1 MNARHGDPTPEG
13 VNTLHV
19 ALGYI
24 AKHKG
29 KRFIF
34 PLAPGR
40 KGRPLIKDNLTRAC
54 NDPDQIER
62 WHDRWPGCAWGCACK
77 KSGIVCVDIDAGND
91 KQGMKSVH
99 ALKTAGFTFPNTEKE
114 RSPSGGW
121 HLIYTGEH
129 HFSASKIGLHV
140 DTPNYFLFGGNVRH
154 DGKPYVV
161 IDSPATAPLPYWINE
176 KITPRADRPR
186 RESSR
191 QPIPLDLFKRMLAVT
206 PYTEGPGELDNRRSY
221 EGWLGF
227 AMACHE
233 AAGGDESEYLGTFI
247 EWCLNDPMAA
257 EKGWTTEQ
265 IERHWQSFTAD
276 PPEGQ
281 RAVSRASSFKVLS
294 HFGHGD
300 LVGLA
305 ADMEAFQADPWD
317 GEISPQARARRN
329 DRRGHARHQRMA
341 GFR

>member
-99 ALKTAGFTFPNTEKE
+99 ALKTAGFTFSQHRK
-114 RSPSGGW
+114 
-121 HLIYTGEH
+121 
-129 HFSASKIGLHV
+129 
-140 DTPNYFLFGGNVRH
+140 
-154 DGKPYVV
+154 
-161 IDSPATAPLPYWINE
+161 
-176 KITPRADRPR
+176 
-186 RESSR
+186 
-191 QPIPLDLFKRMLAVT
+191 
-206 PYTEGPGELDNRRSY
+206 
-221 EGWLGF
+221 
-227 AMACHE
+227 
-233 AAGGDESEYLGTFI
+233 
-247 EWCLNDPMAA
+247 
-257 EKGWTTEQ
+257 
-265 IERHWQSFTAD
+265 
-276 PPEGQ
+276 
-281 RAVSRASSFKVLS
+281 RAVAVRRLAFDLHGRASFQCEQ
-294 HFGHGD
+294 D
-300 LVGLA
+300 RA
-305 ADMEAFQADPWD
+305 ACRHAELLF
-317 GEISPQARARRN
+317 IRR
-329 DRRGHARHQRMA
+329 QRPP
-341 GFR
+341 